1 MKRTIRI
8 IQFFWILLFNK
19 IRRKSGFESYPYQEI
34 EDREKKSRTKR
45 PILKILG
52 SLYHQYTSLREKDR
66 VWTYNLEREKNK
78 HNILLELLKHSKSII
93 IYLIVAISLSSF
105 LDWLFWF
112 TLPAIR
118 NNYTIVGYFTIPS
131 SDFISIGL
139 EIFVGAISAILGLI
153 FALYTV
159 GFQLS
164 TDRYS
169 EKVTD
174 FINQE
179 SVSNYFFGLLIF
191 TDLFSISILLEL
203 HFFSTL
209 PIVSFLIAAILVIFS
224 ILGILIFKNHYIN
237 SLKPINLLQSLW
249 RLCKEQLDIATN
261 LRGYKYKS
269 WSLATYAKKFS
280 NRYLDIIGNLYRD
293 LKRDGNWNDAVI
305 TPLIL
310 GEILRDY
317 TDVKRFIDKEKGWWF
332 FQRYEKVKADNLA
345 MFTIKA
351 NYELQGKGPLHI
363 PKSAED
369 WYEVKIYEFLDE
381 MLEDVDKDN
390 TDRLLANLSTAYGR
404 ILVGDYQKQTDA
416 PPKLIPGAIQNQEF
430 DLFNKGFE
438 RFMGLWKKVD
448 FTKISEVSEFV
459 NSYFDISIGVLDEWN
474 IDKAI
479 EIAKSFYVDDQLN
492 SSKEFIYLK
501 DLPTFSRAILINY
514 WERLEVEQELE
525 GQLITPI
532 ESFTAEIQ
540 DVLKEKRREII
551 NKYLTILFDNS
562 NQIII
567 DLFQKNQLEHVG
579 QFIKM
584 QYEWISR
591 LLYLRENELA
601 ESFAPKLRQNT
612 GYILYL
618 PKNIV
623 VDLELLEQA
632 EKGYFVSLIER
643 RKELFEV
650 YSKIIVF
657 VMLILRDNEKDKD
670 ELVKLI
676 RLPVIWGS
684 LAFLV
689 SELDQE
695 PFYVCTFIK
704 DLEKTYRTGFM
715 AQIIETAADL
725 KLTNNIFWETTRYH
739 SWYRMVLNTMAD
751 TLRKIPVSE
760 LGEIGFR
767 ESYDHP
773 SKFIQKLG
781 MWELMEEEL
790 TIEEFVEWVK
800 KREEVKRLISILI
813 QLRKNKYV

>member
-1 MKRTIRI
+1 MKRIIRTI
-8 IQFFWILLFNK
+8 QYFWILFYNK
-19 IRRKSGFESYPYQEI
+19 IHGKSGFESFPYQEI
-34 EDREKKSRTKR
+34 EGREKQNKTRK
-45 PILKILG
+45 PVLKILG
-52 SLYHQYTSLREKDR
+52 GLYHQYTSLREKDR
-66 VWTYNLEREKNK
+66 VWTYNFEREKNK
-78 HNILLELLKHSKSII
+78 HNILLELLKHSRSIVV
-93 IYLIVAISLSSF
+93 YLIIAISFSSL

-112 TLPAIR
+112 ALPVIK
-118 NNYTIVGYFTIPS
+118 NNNFLIGYFTIPS
-131 SDFISIGL
+131 SNFISLGL

-191 TDLFSISILLEL
+191 TDLFSITTLLKL
-203 HFFSTL
+203 HFFSML
-209 PIVSFLIAAILVIFS
+209 PVVSFLIAALLVILS
-224 ILGILIFKNHYIN
+224 ILGILIFKSHYIN
-237 SLKPINLLQSLW
+237 SLKPTNLLQSLW
-249 RLCKEQLDIATN
+249 RLCKEQLDIVAN
-261 LRGYKYKS
+261 IKNYKYKS
-269 WSLATYAKKFS
+269 WSLITYAKNFS
-280 NRYLDIIGNLYRD
+280 NRYLNILSNLYRD

-317 TDVKRFIDKEKGWWF
+317 TDIRRFIDKEKGWWF
-332 FQRYEKVKADNLA
+332 FQKYEKVKADNLT

-369 WYEVKIYEFLDE
+369 WYEVKIYELLDE
-381 MLEDVDKDN
+381 MLEDVEKDN
-390 TDRLLANLSTAYGR
+390 TDRLLTNLSSAYSR
-404 ILVGDYQKQTDA
+404 ILVGDYQKQTDT

-430 DLFNKGFE
+430 DIFSKGFE
-438 RFMGLWKKVD
+438 RFMDLWKKID
-448 FTKISEVSEFV
+448 FTKISEFSEFI

-479 EIAKSFYVDDQLN
+479 EIAKSFYIDNQLN
-492 SSKEFIYLK
+492 PSKEFIYLK

-514 WERLEVEQELE
+514 WERLEIEQELE
-525 GQLITPI
+525 GYLITPV

-551 NKYLTILFDNS
+551 NKYLTMLFDNS

-567 DLFQKNQLEHVG
+567 HLFQKNQLAQVG

-591 LLYLRENELA
+591 LLYLKENDLA
-601 ESFAPKLRQNT
+601 ESLAPKLRQNS
-612 GYILYL
+612 GFILYL
-618 PKNIV
+618 SKDTVI
-623 VDLELLEQA
+623 DLELLEQA

-650 YSKIIVF
+650 YSKIIVL

-684 LAFLV
+684 LAFLI

-695 PFYVCTFIK
+695 PFYVCTFIR
-704 DLEKTYRTGFM
+704 DLEKTYRAGFM

-739 SWYRMVLNTMAD
+739 SWYRIVLNRMANE
-751 TLRKIPVSE
+751 LRKTPVSDF
-760 LGEIGFR
+760 GEIGFR
-767 ESYDHP
+767 EGYDHP
-773 SKFIQKLG
+773 STFIQKLG
-781 MWELMEEEL
+781 MWELMEEEI
-790 TIEEFVEWVK
+790 TMDEFVEWVK
-800 KREEVKRLISILI
+800 RREEIKKLISVLI
-813 QLRKNKYV
+813 QLKKD